1 MEKRR
6 KTHHIYIFMAFEITA
21 EAFQRMCSCRRLTYI
36 KSDLR
41 LYILPVVYHCI
52 VHMYRIPHDVCKKT
66 YCIFVKFLRRLD
78 HDISTLRIVR
88 PVFCFYGLTCRT
100 VNHFPPSVN
109 IVSCI
114 DCKHVRIQVIH
125 QMNFKFFFYC
135 CMERSHNINSVP
147 SQSRIASAPHSPII
161 SSVSLITSR
170 SVGIVTRPF
179 SAAIFISSPSEPSG
193 IFTYFR
199 YL

>member
-1 MEKRR
+1 MR
-6 KTHHIYIFMAFEITA
+6 
-21 EAFQRMCSCRRLTYI
+21 SCRRLTYI

-41 LYILPVVYHCI
+41 LYILPFVYHCI

-114 DCKHVRIQVIH
+114 DRKHVRIQVIH

-135 CMERSHNINSVP
+135 CMERSHNIHLLDFFRMCLRP
-147 SQSRIASAPHSPII
+147 CIIFTCCIISRIDLRTGIFQFLRKLCA
-161 SSVSLITSR
+161 IT
-170 SVGIVTRPF
+170 VTDCICAPF
-179 SAAIFISSPSEPSG
+179 SHNIQCFLNHIKVC
-193 IFTYFR
+193 R
-199 YL
+199 YCHTSFFCCHFYILPI